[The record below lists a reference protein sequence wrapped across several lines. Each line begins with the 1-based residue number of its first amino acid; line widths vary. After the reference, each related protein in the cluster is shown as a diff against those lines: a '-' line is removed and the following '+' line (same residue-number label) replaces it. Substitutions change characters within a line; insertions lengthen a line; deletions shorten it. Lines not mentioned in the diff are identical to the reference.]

1 MTVTVAKP
9 KELGRPYDFPDL
21 TTLRHDLVQSM
32 LFGTIE
38 NRGIDYVAS
47 IDCIRYGSVYRASS
61 LAYDYDIS
69 RNLWLARSRWTR
81 LVRQYLDLSET
92 TQFIQRAAAIG
103 LGEGKRGVITSMQ
116 SARVT
121 RERTKHRW
129 GGCTMGYTFRGLR
142 NGDGALKPT
151 LSMHGRVAYVAYIG
165 ALDLALAHVIGRL
178 IAKRI
183 EISVSDIAFEWHLG
197 AAQLHAFKSLPM
209 LYSDG
214 WMPYFELESMRR
226 KYPAIKLIGRWH
238 DGIVD
243 STESDQPLDE
253 IKYGPLRRVTRR
265 YREYINE
272 DFMPSLFVK
281 DLTLEALYR

>member
-1 MTVTVAKP
+1 MSR
-9 KELGRPYDFPDL
+9 ELGRLNRFDTVTD
-21 TTLRHDLVQSM
+21 LRHDLVQSM
-32 LFGTIE
+32 PFGTLE
-38 NRGIDYVAS
+38 NGGIDYVAS

-61 LAYDYDIS
+61 LAYDYDVS

-92 TQFIQRAAAIG
+92 TGFIQRAADIG

-116 SARVT
+116 NARV
-121 RERTKHRW
+121 RLERGKHRW

-142 NGDGALKPT
+142 NGRGPLKPT
-151 LSMHGRVAYVAYIG
+151 LSMHSRVAYVAYIG
-165 ALDLALAHVIGRL
+165 ALDLALAHVLGKQ

-183 EISVSDIAFEWHLG
+183 EIPVEDIGFEWHLG

-214 WMPYFELESMRR
+214 WMPYFESEKMRA
-226 KYPAIKLIGRWH
+226 KYPAIKLISRWH
-238 DGIVD
+238 DGIVN
-243 STESDQPLDE
+243 STESGQPLDE

-265 YREYINE
+265 YREYVNE
-272 DFMPSLFVK
+272 QYMPSLFVK